1 MKSSS
6 EYTQEEDIQPSSIS
20 YQIRPFSASLRII
33 IPPFPDDS
41 QEREKWY
48 KFYKFALEEA
58 LKHEKDRFESV
69 WKLLGHE
76 MLDPY
81 IGHVLN
87 LVLLDI

>member
-1 MKSSS
+1 MKFSS

-33 IPPFPDDS
+33 IPPFPDS
-41 QEREKWY
+41 QEKGKWY
-48 KFYKFALEEA
+48 KFCKFALGEA
-58 LKHEKDRFESV
+58 FKHEKDRFESV